1 MNPPRSSAV
10 PSAKIMLSIT
20 HYRAEWSFQTG
31 TGRIFLVG
39 PQGEHEIAGLD
50 AMSFHAVVTLLRNER
65 PIQYDPE
72 NQVVKTLNEITG
84 EEEMD

>member
-1 MNPPRSSAV
+1 
-10 PSAKIMLSIT
+10 MLSIT

-31 TGRIFLVG
+31 AGRVFLVG